1 MNPRPV
7 KSLAEVAPNQRV
19 SFAYYGGENEGA
31 TRTVDVTEVSDDR
44 IYGVDVDKQEPR
56 QYLFD
61 KAAIVLVLREANEP
75 EPAEAATE
83 VEPPVADVVNE
94 PPATTRVRRTCLSF
108 IEARQRLHDQIDTLN
123 GEDLAE
129 VLAEVLAAVED
140 LDGVEDLAKEDGGN
154 LYNTILRAVLK
165 YHQDCSY
172 TLSKVI

>member
-1 MNPRPV
+1 
-7 KSLAEVAPNQRV
+7 
-19 SFAYYGGENEGA
+19 
-31 TRTVDVTEVSDDR
+31 
-44 IYGVDVDKQEPR
+44 VDVDKQEPR

-129 VLAEVLAAVED
+129 VLAEVEGEDRGCFDAANGQVVVERD
-140 LDGVEDLAKEDGGN
+140 VPIPYCKLNMFGDIVGVEWVNEDGEGMTTVTSSHDDLNVTIELDGEVTNAEDVVRKLAQHFGLTVE
-154 LYNTILRAVLK
+154 
-165 YHQDCSY
+165 
-172 TLSKVI
+172 